1 MTVGVKTD
9 SSAVKVADEVW
20 IATALLHRENPAR
33 QDFTVNEIVERAAKE
48 AIQGALR
55 PGVRVHALSHCVA
68 NRPPN
73 PGRYRMLFATGKVT
87 RRLFRDGDPYDLA
100 REGAKVVPMREEIP
114 SEYRY
119 LLDWYFSEFGER
131 KSRDGKDDPLL
142 ALRGSGKDL
151 WAHEHADEYV
161 RRLREGWE

>member
-1 MTVGVKTD
+1 
-9 SSAVKVADEVW
+9 
-20 IATALLHRENPAR
+20 
-33 QDFTVNEIVERAAKE
+33 
-48 AIQGALR
+48 
-55 PGVRVHALSHCVA
+55 
-68 NRPPN
+68 
-73 PGRYRMLFATGKVT
+73 MLFATGKVT

-100 REGAKVVPMREEIP
+100 RERAKVVPMREEIP

-119 LLDWYFSEFGER
+119 LLDWYSSEFAER

-142 ALRGSGKDL
+142 TLRGSGKDL